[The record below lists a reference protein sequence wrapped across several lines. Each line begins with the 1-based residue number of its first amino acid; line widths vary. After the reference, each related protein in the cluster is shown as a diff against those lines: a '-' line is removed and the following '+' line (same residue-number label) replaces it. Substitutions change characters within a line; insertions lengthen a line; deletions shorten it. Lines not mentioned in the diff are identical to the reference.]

1 MPQVTVYVR
10 EDDLDR
16 WKAIEKKSEWLHNA
30 LNAEIPDKDIEA
42 LTCPNGHILSK
53 FGKCMEKGCKYAK

>member
-10 EDDLDR
+10 EDDLDK
-16 WKAIEKKSEWLHNA
+16 WKSIDKKSEWLHNH
-30 LNAEIPDKDIEA
+30 LNVEIPSKVT
-42 LTCPNGHILSK
+42 TCKNGHLLGK